1 MKMIRPASDLQNDF
15 TDISKIVHETAQPI
29 FLTPNGKV
37 DMVVLNMEAY
47 ENLQS
52 DSEVYCKLQQV
63 EQEALCNGRHHSSEE
78 VLAAMKNAIGWDR
91 QERCGYMDIANAMQ
105 YFINE
110 KGARLHGR
118 YQHEH
123 SS

>member
-47 ENLQS
+47 ENLQF

-63 EQEALCNGRHHSSEE
+63 EQEALFNGRRHSSEE
-78 VLAAMKNAIGWDR
+78 VLAAMKNAIGW
-91 QERCGYMDIANAMQ
+91 G
-105 YFINE
+105 
-110 KGARLHGR
+110 
-118 YQHEH
+118 
-123 SS
+123 

>member
-63 EQEALCNGRHHSSEE
+63 EQEALCNGQHHSSEE
-78 VLAAMKNAIGWDR
+78 VLAAMKNAIGW
-91 QERCGYMDIANAMQ
+91 G
-105 YFINE
+105 
-110 KGARLHGR
+110 
-118 YQHEH
+118 
-123 SS
+123 